1 MITVLV
7 TGATA
12 LSLLAAAVVLLTTGR
27 GRTAVRVLLD
37 LLIAAG
43 LLRLATH
50 RGWADLL
57 TAAAVVALRQLL
69 WVSLASGWPG
79 SRRQSPPSCGA
90 DDPHIRL
97 AVAGESGENGRAS
110 R

>member
-1 MITVLV
+1 MTTVLV
-7 TGATA
+7 TVATA
-12 LSLLAAAVVLLTTGR
+12 LSLLAAAAVLVTTGR

-37 LLIAAG
+37 LLIAVG

-50 RGWADLL
+50 RSWADLL
-57 TAAAVVALRQLL
+57 TAAAVIALRQLL

-79 SRRQSPPSCGA
+79 SRRQSPPSCGE
-90 DDPHIRL
+90 DHIRL
-97 AVAGESGENGRAS
+97 AVAGESGENGRTP